1 MSEDLNA
8 QIREMMNLPAETE
21 YIEFKEARNDYGFD
35 KVGKYFS
42 ALSNEAN
49 LHGKPAGWLIF
60 GVTDKLTRKIVGS
73 NYRLTPPGLD
83 RLKEEIAQHT
93 NHRITFVAIHELAVD
108 EKRVVMFEVPPAP
121 RGVPTTW
128 KGIAYGRSHESLEP
142 LALYEIE
149 EIRRQAPLDDWSA
162 KVCEEATLAD
172 LDPEAIAFAREKYK
186 EKFKGRHPDRA
197 KEVDEWDDLTFLTK
211 AKVCNQGRITNTAV
225 ILLGKSEAAPLLSPA
240 IAHITWVLRDKDK
253 IEVDYTHFGPPL
265 VLAVD
270 RVFSKVRNLT
280 VRYIS
285 GETLFPLEV
294 TQYDPCVIRE
304 ALHNCIAHQ
313 DYQQAARITVTER
326 PDSLMFTNHGDFIPG
341 TVLSVIERDMPS
353 DQYRNPFL
361 ASAMVE
367 LKMIDTIGSGIKRMF
382 RIQRD
387 RNFPMPDYDLD
398 EEGVVRVTI
407 PGRVI
412 DERYTRMLSERKDLT
427 LMDVIALDKVQK
439 GRPVTREERDVLRE
453 KKLIEGRSPN
463 LYVSASVAAE
473 TDTRADYIRKR
484 SFDRAYFKDMVVAYL
499 QTYHEARWPA
509 IEGLL
514 LDKVS
519 DALNEKQKR
528 EFIKSL
534 LKEMRKEGTIVTVG
548 KTRGAKWVLTPSSSK
563 KV

>member
-1 MSEDLNA
+1 MSEDLNV
-8 QIREMMNLPAETE
+8 ILREMIDLPAETE
-21 YIEFKEARNDYGFD
+21 WIEFKEAKINFD
-35 KVGKYFS
+35 FDDLGRYFS

-49 LHGKPAGWLIF
+49 LYGKPAGWLIF
-60 GVTDKLTRKIVGS
+60 GITDRSPRKIVGS

-83 RLKEEIAQHT
+83 RLKEQIAQHT
-93 NHRITFVAIHELAVD
+93 NHQMTFAGIYERKTD
-108 EKRVVMFEVPPAP
+108 GKRVVLFEIPAAT
-121 RGVPTTW
+121 RGIPTTW
-128 KGIAYGRSHESLEP
+128 NGVVYGRIHESLGP
-142 LALYEIE
+142 LALHEIE

-162 KVCEEATLAD
+162 KVCEGATHAD
-172 LDPEAIAFAREKYK
+172 LDPEAIAFAREEYK
-186 EKFKGRHPDRA
+186 KKHQHLAG
-197 KEVDEWDDLTFLTK
+197 EVDEWDNASFLAR
-211 AKVCNQGRITNTAV
+211 AKVCSQGRITNAAI
-225 ILLGKSEAAPLLSPA
+225 ILLGKSEATHLLVPA
-240 IAHITWVLRDKDK
+240 IAHITWVLRNED
-253 IEVDYTHFGPPL
+253 EVEIDYAHFGLPL
-265 VLAVD
+265 ILAVD
-270 RVFSKVRNLT
+270 RVFSRIRNLT

-294 TQYDPCVIRE
+294 TQYDPWVIRE

-313 DYQQAARITVTER
+313 DYLQSARITVTER
-326 PDSLMFTNHGDFIPG
+326 PGSLMFTNRGNFIPG
-341 TVLSVIERDMPS
+341 TVRSVIERDTPP
-353 DQYRNPFL
+353 DRYRNPFL
-361 ASAMVE
+361 ANAMVE
-367 LKMIDTIGSGIKRMF
+367 LNMIDTIGSGIKRMF

-412 DERYTRMLSERKDLT
+412 DERYTRMLIERKDLT
-427 LMDVIALDKVQK
+427 LMDVITLDKVQK
-439 GRPVTREERDVLRE
+439 GRPVTREERDALRE

-499 QTYHEARWPA
+499 QTYHEARWPE

-548 KTRGAKWVLTPSSSK
+548 KTRGAKWVLAPSPSE

>member
-1 MSEDLNA
+1 MSEDLIV
-8 QIREMMNLPAETE
+8 QLREMMELPAETE
-21 YIEFKEARNDYGFD
+21 CIEFKEAKNDYGFD
-35 KVGKYFS
+35 KIGKYFS
-42 ALSNEAN
+42 ALSNEAS

-60 GVTDKLTRKIVGS
+60 GVTDRLPRKIVGS

-83 RLKEEIAQHT
+83 RLKEEITQHT
-93 NHRITFVAIHELAVD
+93 NHQITFVAIHELTVD
-108 EKRVVMFEVPPAP
+108 GKRAVMFEIPPAA
-121 RGVPTTW
+121 RGIPTTW
-128 KGIAYGRSHESLEP
+128 NGVAYGRIHESLGP
-142 LALYEIE
+142 LALHEIE
-149 EIRRQAPLDDWSA
+149 EIRRQAPQDDWSA
-162 KVCEEATLAD
+162 MICEGATFAD
-172 LDPEAIAFAREKYK
+172 LDPEAIVFAREKYK
-186 EKFKGRHPDRA
+186 EKYKEKHQDRA

-225 ILLGKSEAAPLLSPA
+225 LLLGKSEAASLLSPA
-240 IAHITWVLRDKDK
+240 IAHIAWVLRDKDE
-253 IEVDYTHFGPPL
+253 IEVDYAHFGPPL
-265 VLAVD
+265 ILAVD
-270 RVFSKVRNLT
+270 RVFGKIRNLT

-294 TQYDPCVIRE
+294 TQYDPWVVRE

-313 DYQQAARITVTER
+313 DYRQSARITVTER
-326 PDSLMFTNHGDFIPG
+326 PDSLMFTNRGDFIPG
-341 TVLSVIERDMPS
+341 TVQSVIERDMPS

-361 ASAMVE
+361 AGAMVE
-367 LKMIDTIGSGIKRMF
+367 LNMIDTIGSGIKRMF

-412 DERYTRMLSERKDLT
+412 DERYTRMLIERKDLT

-439 GRPVTREERDVLRE
+439 GRPVTREERDALRE

-463 LYVSASVAAE
+463 LYLSASVAAE

-484 SFDRAYFKDMVVAYL
+484 SFDKAYFKDMVVAYL
-499 QTYHEARWPA
+499 QTYHEARWPE

-519 DALNEKQKR
+519 DALNEDQR
-528 EFIKSL
+528 RHFIKDL
-534 LKEMRKEGTIVTVG
+534 LQEMRIEGTITTIG
-548 KTRGAKWVLTPSSSK
+548 RTRGAKWVLTSGTPNDA
-563 KV
+563 

>member
-1 MSEDLNA
+1 MSEDISA
-8 QIREMMNLPAETE
+8 QLREMMDLPAETE
-21 YIEFKEARNDYGFD
+21 WIEFKEAKTNFD
-35 KVGKYFS
+35 FDDLGRYFS

-49 LHGKPAGWLIF
+49 LYGKPAGWLLF
-60 GVTDKLTRKIVGS
+60 GITDRSPRKTIGS

-83 RLKEEIAQHT
+83 RLKEQVAQHT
-93 NHRITFVAIHELAVD
+93 NHRMTFAGVHELTV
-108 EKRVVMFEVPPAP
+108 EGKRVVMFEIPAAT
-121 RGVPTTW
+121 RGIPTTW
-128 KGIAYGRSHESLEP
+128 KGIAYGRIHDSLGP
-142 LALYEIE
+142 LALHEIE

-162 KVCEEATLAD
+162 KVCEGATYAD
-172 LDPEAIAFAREKYK
+172 LDPAAIAFAREKYK
-186 EKFKGRHPDRA
+186 EKFQEKHRDRA
-197 KEVDEWDDLTFLTK
+197 KEVDEWDDRTFLTK

-225 ILLGKSEAAPLLSPA
+225 ILLGKSEAASLLSPA
-240 IAHITWVLRDKDK
+240 IAHITWVLRDKDE
-253 IEVDYTHFGPPL
+253 IEVDYAHFGPPL
-265 VLAVD
+265 ILAVD

-294 TQYDPCVIRE
+294 TQYDPWVIRE

-313 DYQQAARITVTER
+313 DYRQAARITVTER
-326 PDSLMFTNHGDFIPG
+326 PGSLMFTNRGDFIPG
-341 TVLSVIERDMPS
+341 TVQSVIERDMPS

-361 ASAMVE
+361 AGAMVE
-367 LKMIDTIGSGIKRMF
+367 LNMIDTIGSGIKRMF

-398 EEGVVRVTI
+398 EESVVRVTI

-412 DERYTRMLSERKDLT
+412 DERYTRMLIERKDLT
-427 LMDVIALDKVQK
+427 LADVIALDKVQK

-499 QTYHEARWPA
+499 QTYHEARWPE

-548 KTRGAKWVLTPSSSK
+548 KTRGAKWVLAPFPPEK
-563 KV
+563 A

>member
-1 MSEDLNA
+1 MSVDLSA
-8 QIREMMNLPAETE
+8 QLREMMDLPAETE
-21 YIEFKEARNDYGFD
+21 WIEFKEAKTNFD
-35 KVGKYFS
+35 FDDLGRYFS

-49 LHGKPAGWLIF
+49 LYGKPAGWLLF
-60 GVTDKLTRKIVGS
+60 GITDRSPRKIVGS
-73 NYRLTPPGLD
+73 NYRLTSPGLD
-83 RLKEEIAQHT
+83 RLKEQIAQHT
-93 NHRITFVAIHELAVD
+93 NHQMTFADVHELTVD
-108 EKRVVMFEVPPAP
+108 GKRVVMFEIPPAS
-121 RGVPTTW
+121 RGIPATW
-128 KGIAYGRSHESLEP
+128 KGVAYGRIHESLGP
-142 LALYEIE
+142 LALHEIE

-186 EKFKGRHPDRA
+186 EKYQEKHRDRA
-197 KEVDEWDDLTFLTK
+197 EEVDEWDDLTFLTK
-211 AKVCNQGRITNTAV
+211 AKVCSQGRITNTAV
-225 ILLGKSEAAPLLSPA
+225 ILLGKSEAASLLSPA
-240 IAHITWVLRDKDK
+240 IAHITWVLRDKDE
-253 IEVDYTHFGPPL
+253 IEVDYAHFGLPL
-265 VLAVD
+265 ILAVD

-294 TQYDPCVIRE
+294 TQYDPWVIRE

-313 DYQQAARITVTER
+313 DYRQAARITVTER
-326 PDSLMFTNHGDFIPG
+326 PGSLMFTNRGEFIPG
-341 TVLSVIERDMPS
+341 TVMSVIERDMPS

-361 ASAMVE
+361 AGAMVE
-367 LKMIDTIGSGIKRMF
+367 LNMIDTIGSGIKRMF

-398 EEGVVRVTI
+398 EESVVRVTI
-407 PGRVI
+407 PGRLI
-412 DERYTRMLSERKDLT
+412 DERYTRMLIERKDLT

-439 GRPVTREERDVLRE
+439 GRPVTREERDALRE

-484 SFDRAYFKDMVVAYL
+484 SFDRAYFKDMVMAYL
-499 QTYHEARWPA
+499 QTYHEARWPE

-519 DALNEKQKR
+519 DALNEDQR
-528 EFIKSL
+528 RHFIKDL
-534 LKEMRKEGTIVTVG
+534 LQEMRIEGTITTVG
-548 KTRGAKWVLTPSSSK
+548 RTRGAKWVLASRTSNDA
-563 KV
+563 